1 MIWNII
7 EYAATFIECFIGAD
21 FVIHFLKGKN
31 SRCTILCFLLILL
44 SDIFITTFLNS
55 FVLFEGA
62 LGFIRIIINFIIIFF
77 LTKDT
82 LFEKIITSVLIDTSM
97 LIISLISLN
106 TLSAVFNISINELA
120 TENGFVRL
128 INLFAT
134 KFIFFIFTRI
144 MIQIKR
150 KDTYSLSLIEWL
162 TLSIIF
168 IIAILVEMLIFS
180 VTLKYDISTNNPSFI
195 AVGIGLALIN
205 VFVYDLMVSISQ
217 KNAERTG
224 LLIDKMQL
232 EIYRSQLADAEKQYN
247 DIRNIRHDMKN
258 HLQCMSELLKKNE
271 IEKTQKYLEDML
283 ENKLKSAFQYV
294 NTGNR
299 VVDVIANTKLS
310 MCQNEN
316 IKTLLDINDFDLN
329 VDDVDICI
337 VLGNLFDNAIEAS
350 KKLDSEKLIMFEIS
364 QKKSYA
370 NIIIKNL
377 INDSVLQNNPKLIT
391 NKAGIHGIGLKSVKQ
406 VVEKYGGMMEL
417 YEQDDF
423 FIADVWLPSKRIT

>member
-1 MIWNII
+1 MI
-7 EYAATFIECFIGAD
+7 
-21 FVIHFLKGKN
+21 
-31 SRCTILCFLLILL
+31 
-44 SDIFITTFLNS
+44 
-55 FVLFEGA
+55 
-62 LGFIRIIINFIIIFF
+62 
-77 LTKDT
+77 
-82 LFEKIITSVLIDTSM
+82 
-97 LIISLISLN
+97 
-106 TLSAVFNISINELA
+106 
-120 TENGFVRL
+120 
-128 INLFAT
+128 
-134 KFIFFIFTRI
+134 
-144 MIQIKR
+144 
-150 KDTYSLSLIEWL
+150 
-162 TLSIIF
+162 
-168 IIAILVEMLIFS
+168 
-180 VTLKYDISTNNPSFI
+180 
-195 AVGIGLALIN
+195 
-205 VFVYDLMVSISQ
+205 SISQ
-217 KNAERTG
+217 KNAERTD

-247 DIRNIRHDMKN
+247 DMRNIRHDMKN

-271 IEKTQKYLEDML
+271 VEKTQKYLEDML

-299 VVDVIANTKLS
+299 VVDVVANTKLS

-316 IKTLLDINDFDLN
+316 IKTVLDINDFDLN
-329 VDDVDICI
+329 IDDVDICI

>member
-21 FVIHFLKGKN
+21 FVVRFLKGKN

-44 SDIFITTFLNS
+44 SDIFITTLLNS

-82 LFEKIITSVLIDTSM
+82 LFEKIITPVLIDTSM

-120 TENGFVRL
+120 AENGFVRL

-150 KDTYSLSLIEWL
+150 KDTYFLSLVEWL

-168 IIAILVEMLIFS
+168 IIAVIVEMFIFS

-205 VFVYDLMVSISQ
+205 VFVYALMVSISQ
-217 KNAERTG
+217 KNAERTE

-247 DIRNIRHDMKN
+247 DMRNIRHDMKN

-271 IEKTQKYLEDML
+271 VEKTQKYLEDML

-316 IKTLLDINDFDLN
+316 IETVLDINDFDLN
-329 VDDVDICI
+329 IDDVDICI

-350 KKLDSEKLIMFEIS
+350 KKLNSEKLIIFEIS

>member
-21 FVIHFLKGKN
+21 FVVRFLKGKN

-44 SDIFITTFLNS
+44 SDIFITTLLNS

-82 LFEKIITSVLIDTSM
+82 LFEKIITPVLIDTSM

-120 TENGFVRL
+120 AENGFVRL

-150 KDTYSLSLIEWL
+150 KDTYFLSLIEWL

-168 IIAILVEMLIFS
+168 IIAVIVEMFIFS

-205 VFVYDLMVSISQ
+205 VFVYALMVSISQ
-217 KNAERTG
+217 KNAERTE
-224 LLIDKMQL
+224 LLI
-232 EIYRSQLADAEKQYN
+232 
-247 DIRNIRHDMKN
+247 
-258 HLQCMSELLKKNE
+258 
-271 IEKTQKYLEDML
+271 
-283 ENKLKSAFQYV
+283 
-294 NTGNR
+294 
-299 VVDVIANTKLS
+299 
-310 MCQNEN
+310 
-316 IKTLLDINDFDLN
+316 
-329 VDDVDICI
+329 
-337 VLGNLFDNAIEAS
+337 
-350 KKLDSEKLIMFEIS
+350 
-364 QKKSYA
+364 
-370 NIIIKNL
+370 
-377 INDSVLQNNPKLIT
+377 
-391 NKAGIHGIGLKSVKQ
+391 
-406 VVEKYGGMMEL
+406 
-417 YEQDDF
+417 
-423 FIADVWLPSKRIT
+423 